1 MNGSW
6 GITGYNP
13 GCGRRQLNSRLF
25 AGQFTN
31 MRNVSVFGFG
41 GPRVVVN
48 NYADTG
54 FYNDG
59 MSMPK
64 WMQWTMLGGM
74 GMSFLGNI
82 FSAIFGGGGGG
93 KTEGAGGKETKGLT
107 SEQKADLDV
116 YMKLDKVKDKYKSYS
131 PLSDG
136 SFILQHKDGTAEKVG
151 SYDELKAKLE
161 ECLSASETPEPTT
174 STQPTSPTTATNP
187 TTPTNPTTATEPTT
201 ATDPTTATE
210 PTTATDPTKPTNPTT
225 ETGTGN
231 NLEITIRSDKVG
243 ISYAIAQALG
253 MSDADAK
260 AKGSGTWQTVLNIL
274 NKYQAQ
280 QGLSGTGAKYQ
291 QGSGKVT
298 NYKNYAVRPGQTIT
312 IPAAAVT
319 EIKQTLGIT
328 E

>member
-6 GITGYNP
+6 GITGHNP

-93 KTEGAGGKETKGLT
+93 KTEGAGSKETKGLT

-161 ECLSASETPEPTT
+161 ECLSASETPEPGK
-174 STQPTSPTTATNP
+174 
-187 TTPTNPTTATEPTT
+187 TEPG
-201 ATDPTTATE
+201 
-210 PTTATDPTKPTNPTT
+210 K
-225 ETGTGN
+225 TGN
-231 NLEITIRSDKVG
+231 KTELDK
-243 ISYAIAQALG
+243 AQAKLKDEG
-253 MSDADAK
+253 ITDITAK
-260 AKGSGTWQTVLNIL
+260 LDDNGDVVYEYNGKTYNIKTDKNGYATLKLNTKVKVKKSMLKKLKVAK
-274 NKYQAQ
+274 KY
-280 QGLSGTGAKYQ
+280 KY
-291 QGSGKVT
+291 KVT
-298 NYKNYAVRPGQTIT
+298 YGKDIVTKKLTI
-312 IPAAAVT
+312 
-319 EIKQTLGIT
+319 KK
-328 E
+328 